1 MRVFVTGASGWIGST
16 VVSELLTSGQQV
28 VGLARS
34 DAAAARVTRL
44 GAEVLR
50 GDLDDLDSLRAGA
63 ASSDGVVHLGYNHD
77 FSRMAQAARTDLQ
90 AIDAIGTILA
100 GTGRPLVIASGTL
113 GLAPG
118 RVGTEQDV
126 PDIRSHPRVASA
138 QAAQAMA
145 ERGVRSVIVR
155 FAPTVHGEGDHG
167 FMATLVAIARD
178 KGVSGYIDDG
188 ANRWPA
194 VHRLDA
200 GSLVRLAVIGAPA
213 GSVLH
218 AVAEEGVPTRVIAE
232 AIGRGLDVPV
242 VSVPA
247 DQAFDHFN
255 WLGAFFGAD
264 APASNTVTRELLGW
278 EPTHPKLIADLD
290 EGHYFRTM
298 TRNPAAIT

>member
-200 GSLVRLAVIGAPA
+200 GSLVRLAVIDAPA
-213 GSVLH
+213 G
-218 AVAEEGVPTRVIAE
+218 
-232 AIGRGLDVPV
+232 
-242 VSVPA
+242 
-247 DQAFDHFN
+247 
-255 WLGAFFGAD
+255 
-264 APASNTVTRELLGW
+264 
-278 EPTHPKLIADLD
+278 
-290 EGHYFRTM
+290 
-298 TRNPAAIT
+298 